1 MRPQPGTIR
10 VARLHGARDI
20 RVADEPAPV
29 TAPGEVLVRV
39 TGVGIC
45 GSDIHWYTAGM
56 LGTSRPASPLVLGH
70 EFIGVIAEGRR
81 AGERVAGDPNLPC
94 GTCRWCN
101 GGLAHLCPYGR
112 FAGHAPTDGAM
123 ATAFAWP
130 EGRLHPIPDGVD
142 DAAAV
147 LLEPLCIALHA
158 LRLGKVARGSRVAV
172 HGCGPIGL
180 LLVRL
185 ACDAG
190 AAAVI
195 ALEPLKHRRAAA
207 LRHGATAAL
216 GSADDAV
223 AAGLADRIGDCDVTF
238 EVAGTDEALADA
250 LALTMPGG
258 KVIVVG
264 IPDDDR
270 TSFQASLARRKGLSL
285 KLSRRAGHEIDRAIE
300 IAAAGRLDLGDLIT
314 HRFAL
319 DEAPAAF
326 ETAAG
331 RSGLKVIVA
340 P

>member
-1 MRPQPGTIR
+1 MRPRPGTIR

-20 RVADEPAPV
+20 RVADEPTPV
-29 TAPGEVLVRV
+29 PSPGEALVRV

-56 LGTSRPASPLVLGH
+56 LGTSRPTTPLVLGH
-70 EFIGVIAEGRR
+70 EFNGVIEGGRR

-94 GTCRWCN
+94 GACRWCT
-101 GGLAHLCPYGR
+101 GGQSHLCPHGL

-123 ATAFAWP
+123 ASALAWP
-130 EGRLHPIPDGVD
+130 ERHLHPIPDSVD
-142 DAAAV
+142 DDAAV

-158 LRLGKVARGSRVAV
+158 LGLGKVRRGSRVAV

-190 AAAVI
+190 AATVI
-195 ALEPLKHRRAAA
+195 AVEPLAHRRAAA
-207 LRHGATAAL
+207 QRSGATAAV
-216 GSADDAV
+216 GSAQEAIDA
-223 AAGLADRIGDCDVTF
+223 GFADRIGDCDVAF
-238 EVAGTDEALADA
+238 EVAGADDALADA

-285 KLSRRAGHEIDRAIE
+285 KLSRRAGHEMDRAIE
-300 IAAAGRLDLGDLIT
+300 IAASGRLGLADLIT

-319 DEAPAAF
+319 DDAPAAF
-326 ETAAG
+326 EVAAG
-331 RSGLKVIVA
+331 RTGLKVVIA
-340 P
+340 S